1 MVAYLLTLQPFVECA
16 CLHDSISKNVAIN
29 ALKMIPPAS
38 CTGSFPQ
45 AAFAF
50 SASDSIVANAI
61 GAREIIGASAVIATT
76 AFRAGV
82 LTKEG
87 VRRRGIV
94 VRANSSTSSSADAVQ
109 ELKADKRK
117 SKIPITILAG
127 FLGAGKTTALKRLLE
142 NTEGIKVGTIVND
155 VASVNIDAKLI
166 SNPMSGNGDRSKSAG
181 KGMSSGTVEL
191 QNGCAW

>member
-1 MVAYLLTLQPFVECA
+1 MVAYLLTLQPFVDCA

-82 LTKEG
+82 LTTEG

-109 ELKADKRK
+109 ELKADKR
-117 SKIPITILAG
+117 
-127 FLGAGKTTALKRLLE
+127 KTTALKRLLE